1 MTAPDEFDIGPLTWV
16 KGEIEQALSRATEA
30 ITAYAENPLDSTQ
43 LKFCKT
49 HLHQAHGALEIVGL
63 DGVTRLTDECEHL
76 IDALESGSVAMS
88 IGIAANLAAA
98 FKALTAYL
106 DDLVEGAPHQP
117 VRLYPAYRDV
127 MAARGADRILES
139 DLFFPDLSP
148 RPPRREPQEVP
159 ADIIAYVAAQRR
171 RFQAGLL
178 RWLRNAADNA
188 ALREMT
194 EAVRAIERTQ
204 AMPQHRAFWW
214 VTIGFTETLVAVGA
228 QAGLEAKRLCARI
241 DLQMKRLMEGSQSVA
256 ERLLRDTLYF
266 VARSR
271 VQSVQVQEIRRV
283 YALERAI
290 PSDDEERRDLQRHE
304 GDLRLLR
311 EIINTAKDKWNR
323 FSSGQSHELGGFV
336 EQADRLRDSGA
347 ALGNPDFSI
356 LASAIASVAAHVA
369 EKPGNVTESIALELA
384 TALLLAEHAIDSFA
398 RLSPE
403 FPQQVMAMGSRLSA
417 CLAGQVPEV
426 PPPVLDEMSRKA
438 QERMVMA
445 QVVAEIRNN
454 LSTIESVLDGFFR
467 DTGKRGDLPALEGQM
482 RQVSGA
488 LSMLGADRAV
498 EVLADCRAEITR
510 FAGEDYSADAA
521 DFEKVARS
529 MSALGFFVEALQHG
543 PVEFD
548 TFMEPVAPRRARV
561 PDEDT
566 MQMASP
572 QAEVDFLLDGAGED
586 TSPQAPMASVE
597 DELAVQRRDAQTLY
611 EAWRD
616 KPGDRVLAA
625 ELKANLEA
633 IVQDADLVDERG
645 LQQSAGRALELLD
658 RSSAPALA
666 DIDQAMA
673 GVAPEAPGEDL
684 PAPSDEVRALAQSS
698 DEIVDAELLAIFLEE
713 AHEVLGTIA
722 EQHALSLV
730 EPTNRDILSTIRRGF
745 HTLKGSGR
753 MVGLTRFGEAAWAV
767 EQVMNLWL
775 QESRNAN
782 ADLHAMI
789 EAARQLFKRW
799 IADLSATG
807 VSGVDGSPL
816 IAACERLRNGQAFDL
831 QATLAA
837 EAAVDPMPAEL
848 AVDSAREHS
857 IVIGDMRMSPS
868 LYGIF
873 VDEAGSHLDVMR
885 RELLSLVTEP
895 QPPSEALVRSSHTLA
910 GIAGTVS
917 FRRLHELARAFERAV
932 LVARAGSI
940 VPAKDA
946 LTVLAD
952 VVAAIES
959 LVSAVR
965 QLREPPQVEPLEILL
980 EQLRAEWVAA
990 TGDMES
996 TAPFEVTEG
1005 EGDVSAVGEA
1015 AMDIVPIETDRDQPH
1030 ADHLS
1035 PGSSE
1040 AVSAVDFDFSS
1051 EEPAEAAELPAV
1063 PPGMLVGSDA
1073 AGVPE
1078 SVSGLASDE
1087 VALESAGDELVPGA
1101 ALDLEFDAPVDAGH
1115 AASAA
1120 AFSEITAPFI
1130 ADHEPIAGD
1139 GPLDT
1144 AEAAQSVDFDIEG
1157 TLDGDLDL
1165 ALGDDDPVFDVVGE
1179 VSTAE
1184 PSVIEPQQPDH
1195 VTVDV
1200 SPTEAAMPEHLHG
1213 DSANVSVTEDA
1224 PQAQAQA
1231 SVPEAI
1237 TISSAPVAA
1246 AFAGTLLAAPS
1257 PPVVEE
1263 PAPPS
1268 AAVDSSIPVGS
1279 DSLSAAELLARGFD
1293 PSERLLERIKDE
1305 IDPQLLPIF
1314 LEEAAELVPLLG
1326 QQLRSWE
1333 AAPAD
1338 TGSSQGL
1345 QRTLH
1350 TLKGS
1355 ARMAGAM
1362 AIGQVTHSMES
1373 RVEGALGMQTI
1384 PPAIIEGL
1392 VASYDRVNALLD
1404 GLRGAA
1410 TEESAA
1416 QSLAASGDARSVSD
1430 LVADATVPAIEA
1442 GTEAP
1447 AEVPA
1452 FSTEPDAGSMRHAV
1466 LAPAVLAPAAALS
1479 DEPKRALLRV
1489 RSDLVDRLVNE
1500 AGEVA
1505 IARSRIEG
1513 EMRGLKSG
1521 LKELTE
1527 SVVRLR
1533 NQLREIEIA
1542 AESQMQSR
1550 QREAEEK
1557 HETFDPLEFDRFT
1570 RFQEITRMMAESVN
1584 DVATVQQSLL
1594 KSVDDADLAI
1604 LAQARMNRDLQGG
1617 LMRVRMVPFNN
1628 VSERLYRVVRQ
1639 TAKETGKRANL
1650 DISGVQTEIDRSV
1663 LERMSGPF
1671 EHLVRNAIAHGIEA
1685 PADRAA
1691 AGKSEIG
1698 QIHLSARQEG
1708 NEFFLSFED
1717 DGRGL
1722 DLPKIRARAVAAGLA
1737 REDEALTDSQIAD
1750 FIFMPGFSTAD
1761 SVSEVAGR
1769 GVGMDVV
1776 RAEVAA
1782 LGGRIDIESR
1792 PGKGTRFGIALPLTL
1807 AVTQVVLVRVGTQMY
1822 AIPSV
1827 MVEQVRQTRAE
1838 ELAAAYGSLTI
1849 NWQDREYPLFYLPRL
1864 LGDSK
1869 ARAHAQRLSPVL
1881 LVRSGTQRAAIH
1893 VDELAGNQEV
1903 VVKNIGPQLS
1913 RVIGIAGATV
1923 LGNGRIV
1930 LILNPVPLALQN
1942 LASGATRIGPEG
1954 DAGGEGESSRDA
1966 ERAVPTVMVV
1976 DDSLTVRKITSR
1988 LLQRENYE
1996 VLTAR
2001 DGVDALEQLQVVRPD
2016 ILLVDIEMPRMDG
2029 FDLTR
2034 NVRADA
2040 ALKHIPIIMITSRTA
2055 EKHRKYAMEVGVNM
2069 FLGKPYQ
2076 EEELLDGIASLLRHA
2091 ESTI

>member
-1 MTAPDEFDIGPLTWV
+1 MTAPDEFDLGPLTWV

-30 ITAYAENPLDSTQ
+30 ITAYAGNPLDSTQ

-63 DGVTRLTDECEHL
+63 DGVTRLTDECENL

-88 IGIAANLAAA
+88 TAIAANLAAA

-271 VQSVQVQEIRRV
+271 VQSAQVQEIRRV

-311 EIINTAKDKWNR
+311 EIINAAKDKWNR

-356 LASAIASVAAHVA
+356 LASAIASVAVHVA
-369 EKPGNVTESIALELA
+369 EKPANVTESIALELA
-384 TALLLAEHAIDSFA
+384 TALLLAEHAVDSFA

-417 CLAGQVPEV
+417 CLAGLVPEV

-445 QVVAEIRNN
+445 QVVAEIRSN

-467 DTGKRGDLPALEGQM
+467 DTGKRGDLPALEGQI

-498 EVLADCRAEITR
+498 EALAECRAEITR
-510 FAGEDYSADAA
+510 FAGEDYSANAA
-521 DFEKVARS
+521 DFERVARS

-543 PVEFD
+543 PAEFD
-548 TFMEPVAPRRARV
+548 TFMEPVAPRRVRV

-572 QAEVDFLLDGAGED
+572 QAEVDFLLDGAAED
-586 TSPQAPMASVE
+586 TSPQVPMASVE

-616 KPGDRVLAA
+616 KPGDSVLAA

-645 LQQSAGRALELLD
+645 LQESAGRALELLD

-666 DIDQAMA
+666 DIAQAMA

-698 DEIVDAELLAIFLEE
+698 DEVVDAELLAIFLEE

-816 IAACERLRNGQAFDL
+816 IAACERLRDGQAFDF
-831 QATLAA
+831 QATAA
-837 EAAVDPMPAEL
+837 TEAAVDPMPAEL
-848 AVDSAREHS
+848 AADSSRENS

-873 VDEAGSHLDVMR
+873 VDEAASHLDVMR

-940 VPAKDA
+940 VPSRDA
-946 LTVLAD
+946 LTVLTD

-980 EQLRAEWVAA
+980 EQLRAEWAA
-990 TGDMES
+990 ASGDMES
-996 TAPFEVTEG
+996 TTPFEVN
-1005 EGDVSAVGEA
+1005 EGDDGGVSAPGEA
-1015 AMDIVPIETDRDQPH
+1015 AMGFAPIDTDRGQPR
-1030 ADHLS
+1030 ADHVA
-1035 PGSSE
+1035 PGALEGASS
-1040 AVSAVDFDFSS
+1040 VDFDFSS
-1051 EEPAEAAELPAV
+1051 DEPAESAELPAV
-1063 PPGMLVGSDA
+1063 PPDLMVGRDV
-1073 AGVPE
+1073 AGVSE
-1078 SVSGLASDE
+1078 SESAMASDE
-1087 VALESAGDELVPGA
+1087 VAFESAGDEPVPDA
-1101 ALDLEFDAPVDAGH
+1101 ALDLEFDAPVDTGH

-1120 AFSEITAPFI
+1120 AFGDVTAPFI
-1130 ADHEPIAGD
+1130 ANPEPFAGD
-1139 GPLDT
+1139 GRLDT
-1144 AEAAQSVDFDIEG
+1144 AEAAQSVDFDIDG

-1165 ALGDDDPVFDVVGE
+1165 ALGDDDPGFDVVGE

-1184 PSVIEPQQPDH
+1184 PSAIEPQQPDH
-1195 VTVDV
+1195 VSVDV
-1200 SPTEAAMPEHLHG
+1200 PPTEAAMPEHLHG
-1213 DSANVSVTEDA
+1213 DSANVPVTEDV
-1224 PQAQAQA
+1224 PQAQV

-1237 TISSAPVAA
+1237 AIASVPVAA
-1246 AFAGTLLAAPS
+1246 ALAGALLAAPS
-1257 PPVVEE
+1257 APVVED
-1263 PAPPS
+1263 PAPSPPAADPS
-1268 AAVDSSIPVGS
+1268 NPVGS

-1326 QQLRSWE
+1326 QQLRFWE

-1338 TGSSQGL
+1338 AGSTQGL

-1373 RVEGALGMQTI
+1373 RVESALGMQTI
-1384 PPAIIEGL
+1384 PPAIVDGL

-1404 GLRGAA
+1404 GLRGTA
-1410 TEESAA
+1410 TAENAA
-1416 QSLAASGDARSVSD
+1416 QSLAASGDAQSVSD
-1430 LVADATVPAIEA
+1430 VVADATVHASGAE
-1442 GTEAP
+1442 TEVP

-1452 FSTEPDAGSMRHAV
+1452 FSTEPEAGAMRHAV
-1466 LAPAVLAPAAALS
+1466 QAPAAALS

-1521 LKELTE
+1521 LKDLTE

-1691 AGKSEIG
+1691 AGKSETG

-1708 NEFFLSFED
+1708 NEFFLAFED

-1737 REDEALTDSQIAD
+1737 REDEVLTDSQIAD

-1761 SVSEVAGR
+1761 SISEVAGR

-1782 LGGRIDIESR
+1782 LGGRIDIESK
-1792 PGKGTRFGIALPLTL
+1792 PGEGTRFGIALPLTL
-1807 AVTQVVLVRVGTQMY
+1807 AVTQVVLVRVGAQMY

-1838 ELAAAYGSLTI
+1838 ELAAAYGRLTI

-1869 ARAHAQRLSPVL
+1869 SRAHAQRLSPVL

-1913 RVIGIAGATV
+1913 RVIGVAGATV

-1930 LILNPVPLALQN
+1930 LILNPVPLALQK

-1954 DAGGEGESSRDA
+1954 HAGGEGESRDA
-1966 ERAVPTVMVV
+1966 ERVVPTVMVV

-2076 EEELLDGIASLLRHA
+2076 EEELLDGIASLLRHT

>member
-88 IGIAANLAAA
+88 AGIAANLAAA
-98 FKALTAYL
+98 FRALTAYL

-204 AMPQHRAFWW
+204 AMAQHRAFWW

-311 EIINTAKDKWNR
+311 EIINAAKDKWNR

-336 EQADRLRDSGA
+336 EQADRLRESGA

-384 TALLLAEHAIDSFA
+384 TALLLAEHAVDSFA

-467 DTGKRGDLPALEGQM
+467 DTGKRADLPALEGQM

-498 EVLADCRAEITR
+498 EVLAECRAEITR
-510 FAGEDYSADAA
+510 FAGEDYSADAV

-572 QAEVDFLLDGAGED
+572 QAEVDFLLDGATED

-616 KPGDRVLAA
+616 KPGDSVLAA

-658 RSSAPALA
+658 QSSAPALA

-698 DEIVDAELLAIFLEE
+698 DEVVDAELLAIFLEE

-722 EQHALSLV
+722 EQHVLSLV

-789 EAARQLFKRW
+789 EAARQLFKHW

-816 IAACERLRNGQAFDL
+816 IAACERLRDGQAFDL
-831 QATLAA
+831 QATLAT

-848 AVDSAREHS
+848 AADSSREHS

-940 VPAKDA
+940 VPARDA

-990 TGDMES
+990 SGDMES

-1005 EGDVSAVGEA
+1005 EGGDVSAAGEA
-1015 AMDIVPIETDRDQPH
+1015 AMDIAPIDTDQDQPH
-1030 ADHLS
+1030 ADHVA
-1035 PGSSE
+1035 PGSPE

-1051 EEPAEAAELPAV
+1051 DEPAEAAELPAV
-1063 PPGMLVGSDA
+1063 PPDLLVGKDA
-1073 AGVPE
+1073 AGVSE
-1078 SVSGLASDE
+1078 SVSALASE
-1087 VALESAGDELVPGA
+1087 EAAFESAGDEPAPGA

-1115 AASAA
+1115 AASAS

-1130 ADHEPIAGD
+1130 ANPEPIAGD
-1139 GPLDT
+1139 GRLDT
-1144 AEAAQSVDFDIEG
+1144 AEAAQSVDFDIDG
-1157 TLDGDLDL
+1157 TLEGDLDL
-1165 ALGDDDPVFDVVGE
+1165 ALGDDNPVFDVVGE

-1200 SPTEAAMPEHLHG
+1200 PQTEAAMPEHLHG
-1213 DSANVSVTEDA
+1213 DSAKGSVTEDA
-1224 PQAQAQA
+1224 PQAQV

-1237 TISSAPVAA
+1237 AISSAPVAA
-1246 AFAGTLLAAPS
+1246 ALAGTLLTAPS
-1257 PPVVEE
+1257 APVVEDS
-1263 PAPPS
+1263 APPS
-1268 AAVDSSIPVGS
+1268 PAVDASNPVGS

-1338 TGSSQGL
+1338 AGNSQGL

-1373 RVEGALGMQTI
+1373 RVESALGMQAI
-1384 PPAIIEGL
+1384 PPAIIDGL

-1404 GLRGAA
+1404 GLRGTA
-1410 TEESAA
+1410 ESAA
-1416 QSLAASGDARSVSD
+1416 QSLAASGDAQAVSD
-1430 LVADATVPAIEA
+1430 VVADATVPAGEA
-1442 GTEAP
+1442 ETEGP
-1447 AEVPA
+1447 AKASA
-1452 FSTEPDAGSMRHAV
+1452 FSTEPEAGSMRHV
-1466 LAPAVLAPAAALS
+1466 VQAPAVLAPAAALA

-1521 LKELTE
+1521 LKDLTE

-1604 LAQARMNRDLQGG
+1604 LSQARLNRDLQGG

-1691 AGKSEIG
+1691 AGKSETG

-1708 NEFFLSFED
+1708 NEFFLAFED

-1737 REDEALTDSQIAD
+1737 REDEALTDSQVAD

-1782 LGGRIDIESR
+1782 LGGRIDIESK

-1864 LGDSK
+1864 LGDLKS
-1869 ARAHAQRLSPVL
+1869 RAHAQRLSPVL

-1930 LILNPVPLALQN
+1930 LILNPVPLALQS
-1942 LASGATRIGPEG
+1942 LASGATRVGPEG

-2055 EKHRKYAMEVGVNM
+2055 EKHRKYALEVGVNM

>member
-1 MTAPDEFDIGPLTWV
+1 MSAPEEFDIGPLTWV
-16 KGEIEQALSRATEA
+16 KGEIEQALARATEA
-30 ITAYAENPLDSTQ
+30 ITAFAENPLDSTQ
-43 LKFCKT
+43 LRFCKT

-63 DGVTRLTDECEHL
+63 DGVTRLTEECERL
-76 IDALESGSVAMS
+76 IDALEAGGVAMNA
-88 IGIAANLAAA
+88 GVAANLAAA
-98 FKALTAYL
+98 FKALTTYL

-117 VRLYPAYRDV
+117 VRLYPAYKDV

-204 AMPQHRAFWW
+204 AMAQHRAFWW

-271 VQSVQVQEIRRV
+271 VQSAQVQEIRRV

-290 PSDDEERRDLQRHE
+290 PAEDDARRDMQRHE

-311 EIINTAKDKWNR
+311 EIIGAAKDKWNR

-336 EQADRLRDSGA
+336 EQAERLRESGA

-356 LASAIASVAAHVA
+356 LASAIASVAVHLAD
-369 EKPGNVTESIALELA
+369 KPGNVTESIALELA
-384 TALLLAEHAIDSFA
+384 TALLLAEHAVDSFA

-417 CLAGQVPEV
+417 CLSGQVPEV

-445 QVVAEIRNN
+445 QVVAEISSN

-488 LSMLGADRAV
+488 LSMLGAERAV
-498 EVLADCRAEITR
+498 EVLAECRAEIAR
-510 FAGEDYSADAA
+510 FAADDYSADAA

-543 PVEFD
+543 PAEFD

-561 PDEDT
+561 PDDDT
-566 MQMASP
+566 MQMAAP
-572 QAEVDFLLDGAGED
+572 QAEVDFLLDGDAAD
-586 TSPQAPMASVE
+586 APPTAQTASVE
-597 DELAVQRRDAQTLY
+597 DELAAQRRDAQTLY

-616 KPGDRVLAA
+616 KPGDSVLAA

-658 RSSAPALA
+658 QASAPALA
-666 DIDQAMA
+666 EIDQAMA
-673 GVAPEAPGEDL
+673 GVAPDAPGEDL
-684 PAPSDEVRALAQSS
+684 PAPSEETRALAQSS

-713 AHEVLGTIA
+713 ANEVLGTIA
-722 EQHALSLV
+722 EQLALSLV
-730 EPTNRDILSTIRRGF
+730 EPTNREILSTIRRGF

-753 MVGLTRFGEAAWAV
+753 MVGLARFGEAAWAV

-775 QESRNAN
+775 QEGRNAN

-789 EAARQLFKRW
+789 EAARQLFTRW
-799 IADLSATG
+799 ITDLSATG
-807 VSGVDGSPL
+807 VSGADGSPL
-816 IAACERLRNGQAFDL
+816 IAACERLREGQAFEL
-831 QATLAA
+831 VTSVATDDV
-837 EAAVDPMPAEL
+837 VDPIPAEL
-848 AVDSAREHS
+848 AADSAREHS

-885 RELLSLVTEP
+885 RELLALVTEP

-932 LVARAGSI
+932 LVARAGFI
-940 VPAKDA
+940 APDKDA
-946 LTVLAD
+946 LTLLAD
-952 VVAAIES
+952 AVAAIEA

-965 QLREPPQVEPLEILL
+965 QLREPPPVEPLEVLL
-980 EQLRAEWVAA
+980 EQLRLEWVAA
-990 TGDMES
+990 SGDMES
-996 TAPFEVTEG
+996 TAPFEAAAG
-1005 EGDVSAVGEA
+1005 EEANVPDPDEA
-1015 AMDIVPIETDRDQPH
+1015 ALDIAAIDTNPKQPP
-1030 ADHLS
+1030 ADHS
-1035 PGSSE
+1035 GPASSE
-1040 AVSAVDFDFSS
+1040 GVSAVDFDFSS
-1051 EEPAEAAELPAV
+1051 EEPAEVAELPAI
-1063 PPGMLVGSDA
+1063 PPDLQMGRETAD
-1073 AGVPE
+1073 VPE
-1078 SVSGLASDE
+1078 FGSTFATE
-1087 VALESAGDELVPGA
+1087 AAPESAGEALSAGA
-1101 ALDLEFDAPVDAGH
+1101 ALDLDFDAPADAGH
-1115 AASAA
+1115 VASDA
-1120 AFSEITAPFI
+1120 AFDEITAPWV
-1130 ADHEPIAGD
+1130 ADSEALAAGEP
-1139 GPLDT
+1139 
-1144 AEAAQSVDFDIEG
+1144 AEVTQAASPVDFDIDG
-1157 TLDGDLDL
+1157 TLDGGLDL
-1165 ALGDDDPVFDVVGE
+1165 ALGDDDAVFDVVGE
-1179 VSTAE
+1179 VPVAE
-1184 PSVIEPQQPDH
+1184 PSGVEEQQPLDRVAVGAEQAGGAIPEEPH
-1195 VTVDV
+1195 VDPPIAVV
-1200 SPTEAAMPEHLHG
+1200 S
-1213 DSANVSVTEDA
+1213 EDA
-1224 PQAQAQA
+1224 LEARVP
-1231 SVPEAI
+1231 VPEAMAI
-1237 TISSAPVAA
+1237 SAVPLVAALTGSLPVEANTRLVEEQGLPTPAAHPSIPADSDALSSAQ
-1246 AFAGTLLAAPS
+1246 
-1257 PPVVEE
+1257 
-1263 PAPPS
+1263 
-1268 AAVDSSIPVGS
+1268 
-1279 DSLSAAELLARGFD
+1279 LLARGFD
-1293 PSERLLERIKDE
+1293 PAERLLERIQDE

-1338 TGSSQGL
+1338 AGNSQGL

-1373 RVEGALGMQTI
+1373 RVESALGLPAI
-1384 PPAIIEGL
+1384 PPAIIDGL

-1404 GLRGAA
+1404 GLRDSTAA
-1410 TEESAA
+1410 AGETP
-1416 QSLAASGDARSVSD
+1416 SLAASGDEQAVSGTIAD
-1430 LVADATVPAIEA
+1430 VAAPPQGAGADMPADAPVF
-1442 GTEAP
+1442 AP
-1447 AEVPA
+1447 
-1452 FSTEPDAGSMRHAV
+1452 EPETASMRHAV
-1466 LAPAVLAPAAALS
+1466 QAPAFTAPATALS

-1557 HETFDPLEFDRFT
+1557 DETFDPLEFDRFT

-1604 LAQARMNRDLQGG
+1604 LAQARLNRDLQGD

-1628 VSERLYRVVRQ
+1628 ISERLYRVVRQ
-1639 TAKETGKRANL
+1639 TAKEARKRANL

-1691 AGKSEIG
+1691 AGKNEIG

-1708 NEFFLSFED
+1708 NEFFLAFED
-1717 DGRGL
+1717 DGQGL

-1737 REDEALTDSQIAD
+1737 REDDALTDSQIAD

-1761 SVSEVAGR
+1761 SVSEFAGR

-1782 LGGRIDIESR
+1782 LGGRIDIEST

-1827 MVEQVRQTRAE
+1827 MVEQVRQTRSE
-1838 ELAAAYGSLTI
+1838 DLAAAYASQTV

-1869 ARAHAQRLSPVL
+1869 SRAQAQRLSPVL

-1942 LASGATRIGPEG
+1942 LASGATRAGPEG
-1954 DAGGEGESSRDA
+1954 DAGGEGESSPGAD
-1966 ERAVPTVMVV
+1966 RAAPTVMVV

-2001 DGVDALEQLQVVRPD
+2001 DGVDALEQLQAVRPD

-2091 ESTI
+2091 EAVP